1 MLISEV
7 YTRLAEFIVL
17 TVNDPTISVIF
28 ANQNSPR
35 PKKPFITITV
45 GSLND
50 VSFPMKY
57 DIDANGI
64 QNVIMNKSFI
74 ATIEAYC
81 DGLHQSEE
89 ILNVIQNQFRTDFSY
104 YHFRADMV
112 YIKTIM
118 GVSAIPVP
126 INGINESRAVLEV
139 EFALNQLILDNV
151 GLIDHVEI
159 LDEITGNNI
168 IINR

>member
-35 PKKPFITITV
+35 PKKPFITISI
-45 GSLND
+45 GSLQD

-57 DIDANGI
+57 DIDANGV
-64 QNVIMNKSFI
+64 QDVIMNKSFI
-74 ATIEAYC
+74 VTIEAYC

-89 ILNVIQNQFRTDFSY
+89 ILNNIQNKFRTDFSY
-104 YHFRADMV
+104 YHFKADMV
-112 YIKTIM
+112 YIRTVM
-118 GVSAIPVP
+118 GVSAVPVP
-126 INGINESRAVLEV
+126 INGINESRAILEV
-139 EFALNQLILDNV
+139 EFSLNQLVRDNV
-151 GLIDHVEI
+151 GLIDHIEI
-159 LDEITGNNI
+159 LDEITDDNI
-168 IINR
+168 IIDR

>member
-35 PKKPFITITV
+35 PKKPFITISI
-45 GSLND
+45 GALND

-57 DIDANGI
+57 EIDANGI

>member
-35 PKKPFITITV
+35 PKKPFITIAI
-45 GSLND
+45 GALND

-64 QNVIMNKSFI
+64 QDVIMNKSFI
-74 ATIEAYC
+74 ATMEAYC

-89 ILNVIQNQFRTDFSY
+89 ILNNIQNEFRTDFSY

-118 GVSAIPVP
+118 GVSAVPVP
-126 INGINESRAVLEV
+126 INGINESRAILEV
-139 EFALNQLILDNV
+139 EFSLNQLVRDDV
-151 GLIDHVEI
+151 GLIDHIEI

-168 IINR
+168 IIDR